1 MSTIDSTPHW
11 NDGSVTS
18 SSGDYPLGG
27 ATGSSY
33 HYVVFNKLASM
44 PINGSLTCD
53 AGKFTKP
60 TYAGGGSVVLSS
72 ANFVGTSTG
81 TAAVTVDGNGA
92 HVSLG
97 ITTTG
102 NGLTATANLQ
112 GTVKTVD
119 STYFSGTVGGLGTGG
134 MVTIGDAGNGAIF
147 VVASYSVALGNSNVF
162 RGVATFTCR

>member
-1 MSTIDSTPHW
+1 
-11 NDGSVTS
+11 
-18 SSGDYPLGG
+18 
-27 ATGSSY
+27 
-33 HYVVFNKLASM
+33 M
-44 PINGSLTCD
+44 PVNGSMTCD

-60 TYAGGGSVVLSS
+60 TYAGGGTVVLSS
-72 ANFVGTSTG
+72 SNFVGTSNG

-97 ITTTG
+97 INTTG

-112 GTVKTVD
+112 GNVKTVD
-119 STYFSGTVGGLGTGG
+119 STYFAGTVGGLGTGG

-147 VVASYSVALGNSNVF
+147 VVASYGVAMGNSNVF